1 MHNVDAAW
9 LIIYAL
15 YEFKRNEK
23 GVERVMKNVRLKQ
36 MKLRN
41 FKGTRDLTIDF
52 NCKDT
57 NIYGRNET
65 GKTTIVDAFM
75 WIFFNKDSS
84 GASDFDIKT
93 KNSYG
98 EYLHNLEHS
107 VEATLDVDGT
117 ETKFMKVYKEKYT
130 KQRGSTTATFTG
142 HTTDYFVDDVP
153 KKKKEYD

>member
-1 MHNVDAAW
+1 
-9 LIIYAL
+9 
-15 YEFKRNEK
+15 
-23 GVERVMKNVRLKQ
+23 MKNVRLKQ

-117 ETKFMKVYKEKYT
+117 ETKFMKVYNKNKINSVDQQLQHSLDIQHIILLMMYLR
-130 KQRGSTTATFTG
+130 KRKNMIHLLMICLIQNTFKSSLI
-142 HTTDYFVDDVP
+142 HSISM
-153 KKKKEYD
+153 KK